1 MADKKEKKKQEIT
14 NEELERAEMFREADS
29 IKGEQLFL
37 GSDNRFE
44 SKKEIENY
52 VLKDIDNP
60 EKKYEV
66 YYHGIQKLLRE
77 ELPKGESFKETR
89 DLIYEEKNILVTQGH
104 KKDGSG
110 IRGADSRM
118 GYVHDLDV
126 ALGIISDWIMER
138 GGLYDLYMKFREE
151 NTKRGYY
158 KSTAKEEFEENLN
171 KVISSDKQKLED
183 SEKE

>member
-1 MADKKEKKKQEIT
+1 MADKKEKKKPEVT
-14 NEELERAEMFREADS
+14 NEELERAEMLKKADS

-66 YYHGIQKLLRE
+66 YYQGIQKLLRE
-77 ELPKGESFKETR
+77 ELPTGTSYKESR
-89 DLIYEEKNILVTQGH
+89 DLIYEEKNILVTRGH
-104 KKDGSG
+104 KKDNSG
-110 IRGADSRM
+110 VRGADSRM

-151 NTKRGYY
+151 NTKRGYH
-158 KSTAKEEFEENLN
+158 KSTSEEEFETNLEN
-171 KVISSDKQKLED
+171 VIGSGKQNTED
-183 SEKE
+183 SEID

>member
-1 MADKKEKKKQEIT
+1 MTDKKEKKKQEIT
-14 NEELERAEMFREADS
+14 NAELERAEMLRKADS

-77 ELPKGESFKETR
+77 ELPKGKPFKEAR
-89 DLIYEEKNILVTQGH
+89 DLIYDEKNILVTQGQ

-151 NTKRGYY
+151 NTKRGYH
-158 KSTAKEEFEENLN
+158 KSSTKEEFKENVSKVFSTEE
-171 KVISSDKQKLED
+171 QKLED
-183 SEKE
+183 SEKD

>member
-1 MADKKEKKKQEIT
+1 MADKKEKIKQEIT
-14 NEELERAEMFREADS
+14 KEELERAEMLRKADS

-44 SKKEIENY
+44 SKKEIEEY

-66 YYHGIQKLLRE
+66 YYQGIQKLLRE
-77 ELPKGESFKETR
+77 ELPKGKSYKEAR

-126 ALGIISDWIMER
+126 ALGIISNWIMER
-138 GGLYDLYMKFREE
+138 GSLYDLYMKFRAE
-151 NTKRGYY
+151 NTKRGYRE
-158 KSTAKEEFEENLN
+158 STKTEEFEKDLS
-171 KVISSDKQKLED
+171 KIISSDNRK
-183 SEKE
+183 